1 MLQINP
7 KVSIFI
13 TSFHQN
19 YFSIFFEAVTNRG
32 GFFLTS
38 KICYNI
44 SMKLIVGLG
53 NPGNEYNLTR
63 HNFGFLA
70 LDFYFKAHGLE
81 FEKSEKFHAK
91 WQKSGQTIF
100 IEPQTYYNDVG
111 SSIQEFMNY
120 YKISLGDL
128 LVLCDDFNLDFGTLR
143 YREKGT
149 DGGNNGLKSTIR
161 ALSTTDFKRL
171 RLGTANNTLRKKMGD
186 VDFVLGR
193 FTPEEREKLPEVLTD
208 IAKRIDD
215 FIQE

>member
-1 MLQINP
+1 M
-7 KVSIFI
+7 FI
-13 TSFHQN
+13 SSKLFLN
-19 YFSIFFEAVTNRG
+19 LFEAVTTRG
-32 GFFLTS
+32 GFFLAS
-38 KICYNI
+38 KICYNS

-70 LDFYFKAHGLE
+70 LDFYFKTHGLE
-81 FEKSEKFHAK
+81 FEKSEKFRAK
-91 WQKSGQTIF
+91 WLKSGQTIF
-100 IEPQTYYNDVG
+100 VKPQTYYNDVG

-120 YKISLGDL
+120 YKIPLSNL
-128 LVLCDDFNLDFGTLR
+128 LILCDDFNLDFGTLR

-161 ALSTTDFKRL
+161 SLNTTEFKRL
-171 RLGTANNTLRKKMGD
+171 RLGTANNDLRKKMGD

-193 FTPEEREKLPEVLTD
+193 FTPEEREKLPEILTD

>member
-1 MLQINP
+1 
-7 KVSIFI
+7 
-13 TSFHQN
+13 
-19 YFSIFFEAVTNRG
+19 
-32 GFFLTS
+32 
-38 KICYNI
+38 
-44 SMKLIVGLG
+44 MKLIVGLG

-63 HNFGFLA
+63 HNFGFLT
-70 LDFYFKAHGLE
+70 LDFYFKTRKLE

-120 YKISLGDL
+120 YKIPLSNL
-128 LVLCDDFNLDFGTLR
+128 LILCDDFNLDFGTLR

-161 ALSTTDFKRL
+161 SLNTTEFKRL

-193 FTPEEREKLPEVLTD
+193 FTPEEREKLPEILTD

>member
-1 MLQINP
+1 
-7 KVSIFI
+7 
-13 TSFHQN
+13 
-19 YFSIFFEAVTNRG
+19 
-32 GFFLTS
+32 
-38 KICYNI
+38 
-44 SMKLIVGLG
+44 MKLIVGLG

-70 LDFYFKAHGLE
+70 LDFYFKTRGLE

-161 ALSTTDFKRL
+161 ALDTTD
-171 RLGTANNTLRKKMGD
+171 NNAMRKKMGD

-193 FTPEEREKLPEVLTD
+193 FTPEERENLPEILTD

>member
-7 KVSIFI
+7 RVSILYYFI
-13 TSFHQN
+13 SSKLFL
-19 YFSIFFEAVTNRG
+19 IFFEAVTTRG

-44 SMKLIVGLG
+44 FMKLIVGLG

-70 LDFYFKAHGLE
+70 LDFYFKTHGLE
-81 FEKSEKFHAK
+81 FEKSEKFRAK
-91 WQKSGQTIF
+91 WLKSGQTIF

-120 YKISLGDL
+120 YKISLSNL
-128 LVLCDDFNLDFGTLR
+128 LILCDDFNLDFGMLR

-161 ALSTTDFKRL
+161 SLNTTDFKRL
-171 RLGTANNTLRKKMGD
+171 RLGTANNDLRKKMGD

-193 FTPEEREKLPEVLTD
+193 FTSEEREKLPEILTD
-208 IAKRIDD
+208 ITKHIDD
-215 FIQE
+215 FIQK

>member
-1 MLQINP
+1 MIMLKIN
-7 KVSIFI
+7 IYIAFI
-13 TSFHQN
+13 SSKLFLNLILSRHL
-19 YFSIFFEAVTNRG
+19 RG

-38 KICYNI
+38 KICYNS

-70 LDFYFKAHGLE
+70 LDFYFKTHGLE
-81 FEKSEKFHAK
+81 FEKSEKFRAK
-91 WQKSGQTIF
+91 WLKSGQVIF

-120 YKISLGDL
+120 YKIPLSNL
-128 LVLCDDFNLDFGTLR
+128 LILCDDFNLDFGTLR

-161 ALSTTDFKRL
+161 SLNTTDFKRL
-171 RLGTANNTLRKKMGD
+171 RLGTANNAMRKKMGD

-193 FTPEEREKLPEVLTD
+193 FTPEEREKLPEILTN

>member
-1 MLQINP
+1 
-7 KVSIFI
+7 
-13 TSFHQN
+13 
-19 YFSIFFEAVTNRG
+19 
-32 GFFLTS
+32 
-38 KICYNI
+38 
-44 SMKLIVGLG
+44 MKLIVGLG

-70 LDFYFKAHGLE
+70 LDFYSKTRGLE
-81 FEKSEKFHAK
+81 FEKSEKFRAK
-91 WQKSGQTIF
+91 WLKSGQVIF

-111 SSIQEFMNY
+111 SSIQEFMSY
-120 YKISLGDL
+120 YKIPLSNL
-128 LVLCDDFNLDFGTLR
+128 LILCDDFNLDFGTLR

-161 ALSTTDFKRL
+161 SLNTTDFKRL
-171 RLGTANNTLRKKMGD
+171 RLGTANNALRKKMGD

-193 FTPEEREKLPEVLTD
+193 FTSEEREKLPEILTD

>member
-1 MLQINP
+1 
-7 KVSIFI
+7 
-13 TSFHQN
+13 
-19 YFSIFFEAVTNRG
+19 
-32 GFFLTS
+32 
-38 KICYNI
+38 
-44 SMKLIVGLG
+44 MKLIVGLG

-70 LDFYFKAHGLE
+70 LDFYFKTHGLE

-120 YKISLGDL
+120 YKIPLSNL
-128 LVLCDDFNLDFGTLR
+128 LILCDDFNLDFGTLR

-161 ALSTTDFKRL
+161 SLNTTDFKRL
-171 RLGTANNTLRKKMGD
+171 RLGTANNAMRKKMGD

-193 FTPEEREKLPEVLTD
+193 FTQEEREKLPEILAD

>member
-1 MLQINP
+1 
-7 KVSIFI
+7 
-13 TSFHQN
+13 
-19 YFSIFFEAVTNRG
+19 
-32 GFFLTS
+32 
-38 KICYNI
+38 
-44 SMKLIVGLG
+44 MKLIVGLG

-63 HNFGFLA
+63 HNFGFLV
-70 LDFYFKAHGLE
+70 LDFYFKTRGLE

-100 IEPQTYYNDVG
+100 IKPQTYYNDVG

-120 YKISLGDL
+120 YKIPLSNL
-128 LVLCDDFNLDFGTLR
+128 LILCDDFNLDFGTLR

-161 ALSTTDFKRL
+161 SLNTTDFKRL
-171 RLGTANNTLRKKMGD
+171 RLGTANNDLRKKMGD

-193 FTPEEREKLPEVLTD
+193 FTPEERKKLPEILTD

>member
-1 MLQINP
+1 MIMLKIN
-7 KVSIFI
+7 IYIAFI
-13 TSFHQN
+13 SSKLFLNLILSRHL
-19 YFSIFFEAVTNRG
+19 RG

-38 KICYNI
+38 KICYNS

-70 LDFYFKAHGLE
+70 LDFYFKTHGLE
-81 FEKSEKFHAK
+81 FEKSEKFRAK
-91 WQKSGQTIF
+91 WLKSGQVIF

-120 YKISLGDL
+120 YKIPLGDL
-128 LVLCDDFNLDFGTLR
+128 LILCDDFNLDFGTLR

-161 ALSTTDFKRL
+161 SLNTTDFKRL
-171 RLGTANNTLRKKMGD
+171 RLGTANNAMRKKMGD

-193 FTPEEREKLPEVLTD
+193 FTPEEREKLPEILTN

>member
-1 MLQINP
+1 MTMLKIS
-7 KVSIFI
+7 VSKATISSKLFLNLI
-13 TSFHQN
+13 LSRHL
-19 YFSIFFEAVTNRG
+19 RG

-38 KICYNI
+38 KICYNS

-70 LDFYFKAHGLE
+70 LDFYFKTHGLE
-81 FEKSEKFHAK
+81 FEKSEKFRAK
-91 WQKSGQTIF
+91 WLKSGQVIF

-120 YKISLGDL
+120 YKIPLSNL
-128 LVLCDDFNLDFGTLR
+128 LILCDDFNLDFGTLR

-161 ALSTTDFKRL
+161 SLNTSDFKRI

-193 FTPEEREKLPEVLTD
+193 FTPEEREKLPEILTN